1 MSASTGLVHHPAHA
15 AGTTG
20 SVPAQE
26 LDHAVQVFLA
36 ERTRLLRVAY
46 RVVGDAAAA
55 EDVVQEAWIRWQRVD
70 RRTIKNPAAFL
81 TTATTHLAINVIQS
95 ARHRRELPTETP
107 RESLGLPTDPID
119 QAESAAGVTRIL
131 GALMVKLSPA
141 ELAAFILR
149 KCFDYPYDAIADVLG
164 TTAPNV
170 RQLVRRAHL
179 GLASGRVRPVDR
191 EAHQRLVSSFLEAN
205 RTGNVTALVDLLAD
219 RATSTP
225 CCTRSRVGA
234 ARRTRS
240 TESAR
245 TRSVAGHGRNPSTSK
260 VA

>member
-1 MSASTGLVHHPAHA
+1 MPAPTTLDSHLA
-15 AGTTG
+15 PRVMTTG
-20 SVPAQE
+20 AVTAHE

-46 RVVGDAAAA
+46 RVVGDSAAA

-70 RRTIKNPAAFL
+70 RRSIKNPAAFL

-95 ARHRRELPTETP
+95 ARHRHELPTETP
-107 RESLGLPTDPID
+107 RESLSLPTDPTH
-119 QAESAAGVTRIL
+119 QAESAAGVSRIL

-149 KCFDYPYDAIADVLG
+149 KCFDYPYDAIADALG
-164 TTAPNV
+164 TSAANV

-191 EAHQRLVSSFLEAN
+191 EVHQRLVSSFLDAN
-205 RTGNVTALVDLLAD
+205 QTGNVTALVDLLAD
-219 RATSTP
+219 RARSTP
-225 CCTRSRVGA
+225 CCTKSRVGA
-234 ARRTRS
+234 ARVTRS
-240 TESAR
+240 TGSAR
-245 TRSVAGHGRNPSTSK
+245 TRSVTGSGRNRPTSN